1 MPTFDFT
8 SLLWW
13 GLPLAAAPVVIHLI
27 NLLRHRVV
35 DWAAME
41 FLLASQRKYRTRILL
56 KQLLLLLLRILAI
69 AGLVAMLAQPRWTS
83 ALTSLLGGRRTA
95 HVVLLDD
102 SFSMGET
109 FAAAD
114 AGGEATAFG
123 RGRRMVERL
132 LEELAATP
140 GRHELS
146 LGRFSRL
153 AAAATDGYQPGSPP
167 VPGLAGPTGQPPQAE
182 ANGESSSLFDLRSEP
197 VTPQNLARLRRAVGD
212 CRLSAFAT
220 GPTAAVRAAAAV
232 FAGHD
237 GGGAIWLVTDLRSRD
252 WLAAE
257 DMVAALETLAAAGIE
272 IHLVDAAADE
282 DEQTATTDPL
292 PRPNLAVERIEMVGG
307 VPASDVLLPWEVTVR
322 NLGAEPVRDV
332 PLVIREDQ
340 VERPGVQLDQILP
353 GDSATARFESR
364 FPTAGGHFVEVELPA
379 DRLAA
384 DNRRTAAVEVVNEA
398 DVLIIAGAAAPD
410 DTPGDAFYL
419 ATALDPGAAAA
430 TGLRP
435 RIEPSRALAALELD
449 QFDSIW
455 LVDVPRLDATEIE
468 PLEDYARRGGGVVFF
483 TGPATQPELVNQTL
497 FRDGAGIFPA
507 PLAAAVDLLTDPRNP
522 EAPDVVAEDHPVVAI
537 LRGRR
542 NPFLDAVRI
551 DRYLAIQR
559 SYQPP
564 PGSGLRRL
572 LSLRNQA
579 PLAIEKPF
587 GEGLAVAIL
596 TTAAPVWNSWARNN
610 PSWVVVMLELE
621 GQLARLRRRRE
632 NLLVGEPLAV
642 PLAPGVDRIDVE
654 FLLPPDGL
662 LVRQTATT
670 TPAGSLEARLTD
682 TAIPGGYAARW
693 QTVAGQPQ
701 ERVAAINVNPAESA
715 LQRIAQPQ
723 LARVMAGVPYRYER
737 ADQLESD
744 GTSRGGSS
752 LVRPLLILLLVILLA
767 EQLLGYLVSYHPVRR
782 RS

>member
-13 GLPLAAAPVVIHLI
+13 GLPLAAAPIVIHLI

-83 ALTSLLGGRRTA
+83 ALTSLLGGRRTV

-109 FAAAD
+109 FADAV
-114 AGGEATAFG
+114 AGGETTAFG

-146 LGRFSRL
+146 LGRFSQL
-153 AAAATDGYQPGSPP
+153 AAATDSELPGDSPP
-167 VPGLAGPTGQPPQAE
+167 AATSGSQPSPAE
-182 ANGESSSLFDLRSEP
+182 TDEEQSRLFDLRGEP
-197 VTPQNLARLRRAVGD
+197 VTPQNLTRLRRAVGD

-252 WLAAE
+252 WMAAE
-257 DMVAALETLAAAGIE
+257 DTVAALEPLAAAGIE
-272 IHLVDAAADE
+272 IHLVDAAAEADE
-282 DEQTATTDPL
+282 PATTTDPL
-292 PRPNLAVERIEMVGG
+292 PRPNLAIEH
-307 VPASDVLLPWEVTVR
+307 
-322 NLGAEPVRDV
+322 
-332 PLVIREDQ
+332 
-340 VERPGVQLDQILP
+340 RPGVQLEQILP
-353 GDSATARFESR
+353 GDTATARFESR
-364 FPTAGGHFVEVELPA
+364 FPAAGGHFVEVELPA

-384 DNRRTAAVEVVNEA
+384 DNRRTAAVEVVNKA
-398 DVLIIAGAAAPD
+398 DVLIIDGASSPND
-410 DTPGDAFYL
+410 GPGDAFYL

-435 RIEPSRALAALELD
+435 RIEPPRSLATLD
-449 QFDSIW
+449 LDRFDSIW
-455 LVDVPRLDATEIE
+455 LVDLPRLDATEIQ

-483 TGPATQPELVNQTL
+483 TGPATRPDVVNQTL

-507 PLAAAVDLLTDPRNP
+507 PLAGAVDLLTDPRNP
-522 EAPDVVAEDHPVVAI
+522 DTPDIIAEDHPVVAI

-551 DRYLAIQR
+551 DRYMAVER

-564 PGSGLRRL
+564 PDSGLRRL
-572 LSLRNQA
+572 LSLRNRA
-579 PLAIEKPF
+579 PLAIEKPC

-596 TTAAPVWNSWARNN
+596 TTAAPAWNSWARNN

-632 NLLVGEPLAV
+632 NLLVGEPLTL
-642 PLAPGVDRIDVE
+642 PLTPGVDRIDVE

-662 LVRQTATT
+662 LVRQTAAT
-670 TPAGSLEARLTD
+670 TPAGGLEARLTD
-682 TAIPGGYAARW
+682 TASPGGYTARW
-693 QTVAGQPQ
+693 QTVAGEPR
-701 ERVAAINVNPAESA
+701 ERIAAINVNPTESA
-715 LQRIAQPQ
+715 LDRIAQSQ
-723 LARVMAGVPYRYER
+723 LARVLTGVPYRYER
-737 ADQLESD
+737 ADQLEPD
-744 GTSRGGSS
+744 GASRGGSS
-752 LVRPLLILLLVILLA
+752 LVRPLLVLLLLILLA

-782 RS
+782 RG

>member
-41 FLLASQRKYRTRILL
+41 FLLASQRKYRTQILL

-83 ALTSLLGGRRTA
+83 ALTSLLGGRRTI

-109 FAAAD
+109 FAD
-114 AGGEATAFG
+114 AGGETTAFS

-132 LEELAATP
+132 LEELAGTP

-153 AAAATDGYQPGSPP
+153 AAATDNTAPADGTTTPESADLPP
-167 VPGLAGPTGQPPQAE
+167 ETPQDS
-182 ANGESSSLFDLRSEP
+182 ESQQLFDLRGEL
-197 VTPQNLARLRRAVGD
+197 VTPQNLARLRQAVGD

-237 GGGAIWLVTDLRSRD
+237 GGGAIWLITDLRRRD

-257 DMVAALETLAAAGIE
+257 DTVAALEPLAAVGID
-272 IHLVDAAADE
+272 IHLVDAAAEADE
-282 DEQTATTDPL
+282 PATTTDPS
-292 PRPNLAVERIEMVGG
+292 PRPNLAIEQLEMVGG

-322 NLGAEPVRDV
+322 NLGPEPVRDV
-332 PLVIREDQ
+332 PLVIREDES
-340 VERPGVQLDQILP
+340 ERPGVQLDQILP
-353 GDSATARFESR
+353 GDTTVARFESR
-364 FPTAGGHFVEVELPA
+364 FPNAGGHFVEVELPV
-379 DRLAA
+379 DRLVA

-398 DVLIIAGAAAPD
+398 DVLIIAAAPAVD
-410 DTPGDAFYL
+410 SSVDDAFYL

-435 RIEPSRALAALELD
+435 RIEPPRALATLELD
-449 QFDSIW
+449 RFDSVW

-468 PLEDYARRGGGVVFF
+468 PLENYARRGGGVVFF

-497 FRDGAGIFPA
+497 FRDGSGIFPA
-507 PLAAAVDLLTDPRNP
+507 PLADAVDLLTDQRNP
-522 EAPDVVAEDHPVVAI
+522 DAPDVVAEDHPVVAI

-551 DRYLAIQR
+551 DRYMAIQR

-564 PGSGLRRL
+564 PDSGLRRL

-587 GEGLAVAIL
+587 GEGLAVVIL
-596 TTAAPVWNSWARNN
+596 TTAAPTWNSWARNN

-632 NLLVGEPLAV
+632 NLLVGEPLT
-642 PLAPGVDRIDVE
+642 LSLTPGVDRIDVE

-662 LVRQTATT
+662 LVRRTAEITAAGGLQAQLTETAT
-670 TPAGSLEARLTD
+670 
-682 TAIPGGYAARW
+682 PGGYTARW
-693 QTVAGQPQ
+693 QTVTGEPL
-701 ERVAAINVNPAESA
+701 ERVAAFNVNPAESA

-723 LARVMAGVPYRYER
+723 LARLMAGVPYRYER
-737 ADQLESD
+737 ADQLEPDS
-744 GTSRGGSS
+744 TSRGGSS
-752 LVRPLLILLLVILLA
+752 LVRPLLVLLLVILLA
-767 EQLLGYLVSYHPVRR
+767 EQLLGYLVSYHPRR
-782 RS
+782 RHG

>member
-13 GLPLAAAPVVIHLI
+13 GLPFAAAPVVIHLI

-83 ALTSLLGGRRTA
+83 ALTSLLGGRRTI

-109 FAAAD
+109 FADTA
-114 AGGEATAFG
+114 AGGETTAFG

-153 AAAATDGYQPGSPP
+153 AAATGNKPP
-167 VPGLAGPTGQPPQAE
+167 VDDTATATAGSLPPEVAIDAE
-182 ANGESSSLFDLRSEP
+182 PSRLFDLRGEL
-197 VTPQNLARLRRAVGD
+197 VTPQNLARLRRAVDD
-212 CRLSAFAT
+212 CRLSAFAS
-220 GPTAAVRAAAAV
+220 GPTDAVRAAAAV

-257 DMVAALETLAAAGIE
+257 DTVAALEPLAAAGID
-272 IHLVDAAADE
+272 IHLVDAAAESDE
-282 DEQTATTDPL
+282 PATTADPS
-292 PRPNLAVERIEMVGG
+292 PRPNLVIEQLEMVGG

-322 NLGAEPVRDV
+322 NLGPEPVRDI
-332 PLVIREDQ
+332 PLVIREDEA
-340 VERPGVQLDQILP
+340 ERPGVQLDQILP
-353 GDSATARFESR
+353 GDTAIARFESR
-364 FPTAGGHFVEVELPA
+364 FPDAGGHFVEVELPA

-398 DVLIIAGAAAPD
+398 DVLIIAPAPATSD
-410 DTPGDAFYL
+410 GSASDAFYL

-435 RIEPSRALAALELD
+435 RIEPPRALATLELD
-449 QFDSIW
+449 RFDSVW
-455 LVDVPRLDATEIE
+455 LVDVPPLDATEIE
-468 PLEDYARRGGGVVFF
+468 PLENYARRGGGVVFF
-483 TGPATQPELVNQTL
+483 TGPATQPKLVNQTL
-497 FRDGAGIFPA
+497 FRDGSGIFPA
-507 PLAAAVDLLTDPRNP
+507 PLADAVDLLTDPRNP
-522 EAPDVVAEDHPVVAI
+522 DAPDVVAEDHPVVAI

-551 DRYLAIQR
+551 DRYMAIER

-564 PGSGLRRL
+564 PDSGLRRL
-572 LSLRNQA
+572 LSLRNQV
-579 PLAIEKPF
+579 PLAIERPF
-587 GEGLAVAIL
+587 GEGLAVVIL
-596 TTAAPVWNSWARNN
+596 TTAAPTWNSWARNN

-632 NLLVGEPLAV
+632 NLLVGEPLA
-642 PLAPGVDRIDVE
+642 LSLTPGVDQIDVE

-662 LVRQTATT
+662 LVRQTAEILATGGLQ
-670 TPAGSLEARLTD
+670 AQLTD
-682 TAIPGGYAARW
+682 TATPGGYTARW
-693 QTVAGQPQ
+693 QTVTGEPL
-701 ERVAAINVNPAESA
+701 ERVAAFNVNPAESA

-723 LARVMAGVPYRYER
+723 LARLMAGVPYRYER
-737 ADQLESD
+737 ADQLEPD
-744 GTSRGGSS
+744 GASRGGSS
-752 LVRPLLILLLVILLA
+752 LVRPLLVLLLVILLA

-782 RS
+782 RG

>member
-41 FLLASQRKYRTRILL
+41 FLLASQRKYRTQILL

-83 ALTSLLGGRRTA
+83 ALTSLLGGRRTI

-109 FAAAD
+109 FADAATD
-114 AGGEATAFG
+114 GETTAFD

-153 AAAATDGYQPGSPP
+153 AAATDNTAPADGTTTPES
-167 VPGLAGPTGQPPQAE
+167 ADQPPE
-182 ANGESSSLFDLRSEP
+182 APQDLESQQLFDLRGEL

-257 DMVAALETLAAAGIE
+257 DTVAALEQLAAVGID
-272 IHLVDAAADE
+272 IHLVDAAAETDE
-282 DEQTATTDPL
+282 PATTTDSS
-292 PRPNLAVERIEMVGG
+292 PRTNLAIEQLEMVGG

-322 NLGAEPVRDV
+322 NLGPAVVQDI
-332 PLVIREDQ
+332 PLVIRENGA
-340 VERPGVQLDQILP
+340 ERPGVQLDQILP
-353 GDSATARFESR
+353 GDTTVARFESR
-364 FPTAGGHFVEVELPA
+364 FPNAGGHFVEVELPV
-379 DRLAA
+379 DRLVA
-384 DNRRTAAVEVVNEA
+384 DNRRTAAVEVVDEA
-398 DVLIIAGAAAPD
+398 DVLIIAAAPTGD
-410 DTPGDAFYL
+410 SSADDAFYL

-435 RIEPSRALAALELD
+435 RIEPPRALATLELD
-449 QFDSIW
+449 RFDSVW
-455 LVDVPRLDATEIE
+455 LVDVPRLDATEIA
-468 PLEDYARRGGGVVFF
+468 PLENYARRGGGVVFF

-497 FRDGAGIFPA
+497 FRDGSGIFPA
-507 PLAAAVDLLTDPRNP
+507 PLADAVELLTDPRNP
-522 EAPDVVAEDHPVVAI
+522 DAPDVVAEDHPVVAI

-551 DRYLAIQR
+551 DRYMAIQR

-564 PGSGLRRL
+564 PDSGLRRL

-587 GEGLAVAIL
+587 GEGLAVVIL
-596 TTAAPVWNSWARNN
+596 TTAAPTWNSWARNN

-632 NLLVGEPLAV
+632 NLLVGEPLT
-642 PLAPGVDRIDVE
+642 LSLTPGVDRIDVE

-662 LVRQTATT
+662 LVRRTAEITAAGGLQAQLTETAT
-670 TPAGSLEARLTD
+670 
-682 TAIPGGYAARW
+682 PGGYTARW
-693 QTVAGQPQ
+693 QTVTGEPL
-701 ERVAAINVNPAESA
+701 ERVAAFNVNPAESA

-723 LARVMAGVPYRYER
+723 LARLMAGVPYRYER
-737 ADQLESD
+737 ADQLEPDS
-744 GTSRGGSS
+744 TSRGGSS
-752 LVRPLLILLLVILLA
+752 LVRPLLVLLLVILLA
-767 EQLLGYLVSYHPVRR
+767 EQLLGYLVSYHPLRR
-782 RS
+782 RG

>member
-56 KQLLLLLLRILAI
+56 KQFLLLLLRILAI
-69 AGLVAMLAQPRWTS
+69 AGLVALLAQPRWTS
-83 ALTSLLGGRRTA
+83 ALTSLLGGRRTI

-109 FAAAD
+109 FADTA
-114 AGGEATAFG
+114 AGGETTAFG

-153 AAAATDGYQPGSPP
+153 AAADNNTAPDD
-167 VPGLAGPTGQPPQAE
+167 GPTTTESAGQPPE
-182 ANGESSSLFDLRSEP
+182 AATATEPSQLFDLRGEL

-252 WLAAE
+252 WLTAE
-257 DMVAALETLAAAGIE
+257 DTVAAFEPLAAVGID
-272 IHLVDAAADE
+272 IHLVDAAAEADE
-282 DEQTATTDPL
+282 PAATTDPS
-292 PRPNLAVERIEMVGG
+292 PRPNLTIEQLEMVGG

-322 NLGAEPVRDV
+322 NLGPEPVRDI
-332 PLVIREDQ
+332 PLVIREDEA
-340 VERPGVQLDQILP
+340 ERPGVQLDQILP
-353 GDSATARFESR
+353 GDTAVARFESR
-364 FPTAGGHFVEVELPA
+364 FPAAGGHFVEVELPA

-398 DVLIIAGAAAPD
+398 DVLIIAAAPTAD
-410 DTPGDAFYL
+410 SSVGDAFYL

-435 RIEPSRALAALELD
+435 RIEPPRALATLELD
-449 QFDSIW
+449 RFDSVW

-468 PLEDYARRGGGVVFF
+468 PLENYARRGGGVVFF

-497 FRDGAGIFPA
+497 FRDGSGIFPA
-507 PLAAAVDLLTDPRNP
+507 PLADAVDLLTDPRNP
-522 EAPDVVAEDHPVVAI
+522 DAPDVVAEDHPVVAI

-551 DRYLAIQR
+551 DRYMAIQR

-564 PGSGLRRL
+564 SDSGLRRL

-587 GEGLAVAIL
+587 GKGLAVVVL
-596 TTAAPVWNSWARNN
+596 TTAAPTWNSWARNN

-632 NLLVGEPLAV
+632 NLLVGEPLA
-642 PLAPGVDRIDVE
+642 LSLTPGVDRIDVE

-662 LVRQTATT
+662 LVRQTAEITAT
-670 TPAGSLEARLTD
+670 GGLQAQLTD
-682 TAIPGGYAARW
+682 TATPGGYTARW
-693 QTVAGQPQ
+693 QTVAGEPLEQ
-701 ERVAAINVNPAESA
+701 VAAFNVNPAESA
-715 LQRIAQPQ
+715 LQRITQPQ
-723 LARVMAGVPYRYER
+723 LARLMAGVPYRYER
-737 ADQLESD
+737 ADQLEPD
-744 GTSRGGSS
+744 GTSRGGSL
-752 LVRPLLILLLVILLA
+752 LVRPLLVLLLVILLS

-782 RS
+782 RV

>member
-13 GLPLAAAPVVIHLI
+13 GLPLAAAPIIIHLI

-83 ALTSLLGGRRTA
+83 ALTSLLGGRRTV

-109 FAAAD
+109 FADAV
-114 AGGEATAFG
+114 AGGETTAFG

-146 LGRFSRL
+146 LGRFSQL
-153 AAAATDGYQPGSPP
+153 AAATDSELPGDSPP
-167 VPGLAGPTGQPPQAE
+167 AAASGSQPSPAE
-182 ANGESSSLFDLRSEP
+182 TDEEQSRLFDLRGEP
-197 VTPQNLARLRRAVGD
+197 VTPQNLTRLRRAVGD

-252 WLAAE
+252 WMAAE
-257 DMVAALETLAAAGIE
+257 DTVAALEPLAAAGIE
-272 IHLVDAAADE
+272 IHLVDTAAEADE
-282 DEQTATTDPL
+282 PATTTDPL
-292 PRPNLAVERIEMVGG
+292 PRPNLAIEQIEMVGG

-322 NLGAEPVRDV
+322 NLGPEPVRDI
-332 PLVIREDQ
+332 PLVIRED
-340 VERPGVQLDQILP
+340 EADRPGVQLEQIPP
-353 GDSATARFESR
+353 GDTATARFESR
-364 FPTAGGHFVEVELPA
+364 FPAAGGHFVEVELPA

-384 DNRRTAAVEVVNEA
+384 DNRRTAAVEVVNKA
-398 DVLIIAGAAAPD
+398 DVLIIDGASSPND
-410 DTPGDAFYL
+410 GPGDAFYL

-435 RIEPSRALAALELD
+435 RIEPPRSLATLD
-449 QFDSIW
+449 LDRFDSIW
-455 LVDVPRLDATEIE
+455 LVDLPRLDATEIQ

-483 TGPATQPELVNQTL
+483 TGPATRPDVVNQTL

-507 PLAAAVDLLTDPRNP
+507 PLAGAVDLLTDPRNP
-522 EAPDVVAEDHPVVAI
+522 DTPDIIAEDHPVVAI

-551 DRYLAIQR
+551 DRYMAVER

-564 PGSGLRRL
+564 PDSGLRRL
-572 LSLRNQA
+572 LSLRNRA
-579 PLAIEKPF
+579 PLAIEKPC

-596 TTAAPVWNSWARNN
+596 TTAAPAWNSWARNN

-632 NLLVGEPLAV
+632 NLLVGEPLTL
-642 PLAPGVDRIDVE
+642 PLTPGVDRIDVE

-662 LVRQTATT
+662 LVRQTAAT
-670 TPAGSLEARLTD
+670 TPAGGLEARLTD
-682 TAIPGGYAARW
+682 TASPGGYTARW
-693 QTVAGQPQ
+693 QTVAGEPR
-701 ERVAAINVNPAESA
+701 ERIAAINVNPTESA
-715 LQRIAQPQ
+715 LDRIAQSQ
-723 LARVMAGVPYRYER
+723 LARVLTGVPYRYER
-737 ADQLESD
+737 ADQLEPD
-744 GTSRGGSS
+744 GASRGGSS
-752 LVRPLLILLLVILLA
+752 LVRPLLVLLLLILLA

-782 RS
+782 RG